1 MSKSLAELLPRFSN
15 KTLLE
20 SFLRMPVV
28 KRQTLIEIKFLHSS
42 PLKLEP
48 VRKKGDIRIFKIKCR
63 YYADKMRVNDVM

>member
-1 MSKSLAELLPRFSN
+1 
-15 KTLLE
+15 
-20 SFLRMPVV
+20 MPVV

-63 YYADKMRVNDVM
+63 YYTDRIRVNNVM